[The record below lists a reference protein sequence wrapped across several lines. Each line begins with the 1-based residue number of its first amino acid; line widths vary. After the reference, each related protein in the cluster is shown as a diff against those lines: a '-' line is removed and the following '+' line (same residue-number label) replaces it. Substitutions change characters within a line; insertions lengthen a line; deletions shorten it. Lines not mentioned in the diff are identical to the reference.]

1 MDAADLTDF
10 IFKAAL
16 AGCGTDVKAHK
27 RAIWDAACT
36 LMADVLR
43 QSDEISRERLLRG
56 LVPELRSS
64 MDRLEHLL
72 NPSPYPRPPQQV
84 H

>member
-16 AGCGTDVKAHK
+16 AGCGCDVKAHK
-27 RAIWDAACT
+27 KALWDAAVT
-36 LMADVLR
+36 LLSDVLR
-43 QSDEISRERLLRG
+43 HTDEISRERLLRG
-56 LVPELRSS
+56 LVPELRAS

-72 NPSPYPRPPQQV
+72 TPYPRPPQQV